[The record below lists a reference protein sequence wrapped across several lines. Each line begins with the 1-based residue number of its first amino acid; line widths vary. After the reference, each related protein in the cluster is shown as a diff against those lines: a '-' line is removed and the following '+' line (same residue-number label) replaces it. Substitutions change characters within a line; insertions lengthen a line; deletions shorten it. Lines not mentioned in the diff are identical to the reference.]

1 MNVLLVEDSIMIRAH
16 MTSVLANI
24 PGVRV
29 VGHAGSEDE
38 AVDLINAVQPDVIL
52 MDFSLEIGN
61 GINVL
66 RRVRMAGCTSRVM
79 MLSNNMT
86 EHLRSLSIELGAHRY
101 FDKSRELDKAVEQIK
116 DWLAC
121 PNVATGACGHLVIKP
136 CQDCSERHAN
146 QEHTHII

>member
-24 PGVRV
+24 AGVRV

-38 AVDLINAVQPDVIL
+38 AVDLIKSVQPDVIL
-52 MDFSLEIGN
+52 MDFSLEVGN

-66 RRVRMAGCTSRVM
+66 RRVRTAGCTSRVM

-86 EHLRSLSIELGAHRY
+86 EHLRALSIELGAHRY
-101 FDKSRELDKAVEQIK
+101 FDKGRELDKAIEQIK

-121 PNVATGACGHLVIKP
+121 PNVASGACGHLVVKP
-136 CQDCSERHAN
+136 CHECAERHAN
-146 QEHTHII
+146 HEHPYLV